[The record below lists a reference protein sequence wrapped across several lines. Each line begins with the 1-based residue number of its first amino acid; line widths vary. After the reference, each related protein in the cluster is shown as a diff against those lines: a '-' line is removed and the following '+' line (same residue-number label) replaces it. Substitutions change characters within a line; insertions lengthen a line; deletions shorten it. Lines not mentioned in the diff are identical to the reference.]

1 MEKREFKKESENKS
15 VEVSHKGAGVQS
27 GTLKIEQVRGGSRI
41 LCRTKF
47 GESLESWRIFC
58 IIEAFP
64 TANSIYIVIVPY
76 NLVYIVIYRN

>member
-1 MEKREFKKESENKS
+1 MYYMYVWWRRGQTKENLFKVIEMEKREFKKESENKS

-47 GESLESWRIFC
+47 GEGLES
-58 IIEAFP
+58 
-64 TANSIYIVIVPY
+64 
-76 NLVYIVIYRN
+76 

>member
-1 MEKREFKKESENKS
+1 MYYMYVWWRRDQTKENLFKVIEMEKREFKKESENKS

-47 GESLESWRIFC
+47 GESLES
-58 IIEAFP
+58 
-64 TANSIYIVIVPY
+64 
-76 NLVYIVIYRN
+76 

>member
-1 MEKREFKKESENKS
+1 MYYMYVWWRRGQTKENLFKVIEMEKREFKKESGNKS

-47 GESLESWRIFC
+47 GEGLES
-58 IIEAFP
+58 
-64 TANSIYIVIVPY
+64 
-76 NLVYIVIYRN
+76 